1 MVIRSQGPQ
10 CVNCGGRPGRSGL
23 MCDGCWVAVPA
34 AMRRKITTAW
44 KALAARPSSAE
55 ARREYDLVIAD
66 AVGSI
71 P

>member
-1 MVIRSQGPQ
+1 MIRSQGPS
-10 CVNCGGRPGRSGL
+10 CANCRGRPGRSGL

-34 AMRRKITTAW
+34 PKRKAIDKAW
-44 KALAARPSSAE
+44 KAFAARPSSVE
-55 ARREYDLVIAD
+55 LRREYDLVVAD